1 VVADRRPFVGPG
13 GSRAWRWGSIGL
25 SHEIRSLVQGVLRK
39 CISLINLIT
48 GATAEDERH
57 RNADV
62 AVLPVGSFEQ
72 HGPYLPLVT
81 DTVVACAIAHQVAGV
96 YPVMLLPPIT
106 ISCSHEHAAWRG
118 TVSIGARTLHQLV
131 EDVAGSLRRSGVER
145 LILIN
150 GHGGNYVLSNVVQ
163 EYTAA
168 HGPTMS
174 LFPTGRDWQ
183 KARADAAMTT
193 DGHEDMHAG
202 ELETSLL
209 LHVAPELVRA
219 GNETADWVADDRPH
233 LLTLG
238 ISAYTLSGVIGR
250 PSLGTAE
257 KGKAALDSLTASFAA
272 HLRAVKP

>member
-1 VVADRRPFVGPG
+1 
-13 GSRAWRWGSIGL
+13 
-25 SHEIRSLVQGVLRK
+25 
-39 CISLINLIT
+39 LINLIT
-48 GATAEDERH
+48 TATAEDERQ
-57 RNADV
+57 RDAAV

-72 HGPYLPLVT
+72 HGAYLPLTT
-81 DTVVACAIAHQVAGV
+81 DTVVACAVAREVAQV

-118 TVSIGARTLHQLV
+118 TVSISARTLHLAI
-131 EDVAGSLRRSGVER
+131 EDIAASLRRSGVER
-145 LILIN
+145 LVLVN

-174 LFPTGRDWQ
+174 LFPMGRDWD
-183 KARADAAMTT
+183 KAREDSQMATG
-193 DGHEDMHAG
+193 GHEDMHAG

-209 LHVAPELVRA
+209 LHVAPELIRA
-219 GNETADWVADDRPH
+219 GNETADWVSDHRPH

-238 ISAYTLSGVIGR
+238 MDAYTTSGVIGR

-272 HLRAVKP
+272 HLQVIGA

>member
-1 VVADRRPFVGPG
+1 M
-13 GSRAWRWGSIGL
+13 
-25 SHEIRSLVQGVLRK
+25 
-39 CISLINLIT
+39 INLIT
-48 GATAEDERH
+48 AATTEDERH
-57 RNADV
+57 RNADI

-72 HGPYLPLVT
+72 HGAYLPLVT
-81 DTVVACAIAHQVAGV
+81 DTVVACAIAHEVAST

-118 TVSIGARTLHQLV
+118 TVSISARTLHHLV
-131 EDVAGSLRRSGVER
+131 EDIASSLRKSGVER
-145 LILIN
+145 LVLIN

-168 HGPTMS
+168 YGPTMS
-174 LFPTGRDWQ
+174 LFPTGSDWA
-183 KARADAAMTT
+183 KARTDAAMTT
-193 DGHEDMHAG
+193 NSHEDMHAG

-219 GNETADWVADDRPH
+219 GNETADWVANDRSH

-238 ISAYTLSGVIGR
+238 MSAYTTSGVIGR

-272 HLRAVKP
+272 HLNAVKP